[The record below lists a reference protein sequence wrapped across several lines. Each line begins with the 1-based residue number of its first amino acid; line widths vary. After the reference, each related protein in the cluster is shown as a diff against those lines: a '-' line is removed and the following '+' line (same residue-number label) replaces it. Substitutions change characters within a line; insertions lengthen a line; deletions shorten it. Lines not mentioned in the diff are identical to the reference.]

1 MTELGG
7 FYAIWERE
15 VRVYLRER
23 SRVLSSFVSPI
34 LWLVV
39 YGGGLGSQISI
50 SGMSYQA
57 YIYPGIIV
65 MALIFSSIFYGA
77 SIVWDK
83 KIDFLK
89 EVLVAPVRRSTAFMG
104 KVAGGA
110 TDGLIQATMILLVA
124 PFFGVSLGI
133 HLVIVYMFMLILLV
147 GLVSIGLII
156 GSFMESSEGFS
167 LISGFIVFPLFF
179 LSGALFPLD
188 NLPDWLL
195 TLTVVNPVSYGVD
208 ALRGLLLGTYRFGL
222 LVDFSVL
229 LVFALVIVGL
239 GSWAFNRMKL

>member
-1 MTELGG
+1 LTELGG
-7 FYAIWERE
+7 LYAIWERE

-23 SRVLSSFVSPI
+23 SRVLSSIVSPI

-39 YGGGLGSQISI
+39 YGGGLGSQISV
-50 SGMSYQA
+50 SGLSYQA

-65 MALIFSSIFYGA
+65 MALIFSSVFYGA

-89 EVLVAPVRRSTAFMG
+89 EVLVAPVRRSTAFLG

-110 TDGLIQATMILLVA
+110 TDGLIQASIILLLS
-124 PFFGVSLGI
+124 PFFGVSVGLN
-133 HLVIVYMFMLILLV
+133 LVLVYMYMIILLV

-167 LISGFIVFPLFF
+167 LIGGFIIFPLFF
-179 LSGALFPLD
+179 LSGALFPLT

-195 TLTVVNPVSYGVD
+195 TLTLANPLTYGVD
-208 ALRGLLLGTYRFGL
+208 ALRGLMLGSYRFGL
-222 LVDFSVL
+222 FVDFSIL
-229 LVFALVIVGL
+229 LTFAAVMVGL
-239 GSWAFNRMKL
+239 GSLAFEHMKV

>member
-23 SRVLSSFVSPI
+23 SRVLSSIVSPI

-39 YGGGLGSQISI
+39 YGGGLGSQISVP
-50 SGMSYQA
+50 GMSYQA
-57 YIYPGIIV
+57 YIFPGIIV

-110 TDGLIQATMILLVA
+110 TDGLIQATIILVLA
-124 PFFGVSLGI
+124 PFFGISWGI
-133 HLVIVYMFMLILLV
+133 HLLLVYLLMLVLLV

-156 GSFMESSEGFS
+156 GSVMESSEGFS
-167 LISGFIVFPLFF
+167 LIGGFIVFPLFF
-179 LSGALFPLD
+179 LSGALFPLN

-195 TLTVVNPVSYGVD
+195 TLTIVNPVSYGVD

-222 LVDFSVL
+222 FIDFSIL
-229 LVFALVIVGL
+229 TVFALLMVVL
-239 GSWAFNRMKL
+239 GSWFFNRMKI

>member
-1 MTELGG
+1 LTELGG
-7 FYAIWERE
+7 LYAIWERE

-23 SRVLSSFVSPI
+23 SRVLSSIVSPI

-39 YGGGLGSQISI
+39 YGGGLGSQISV
-50 SGMSYQA
+50 SGLSYQA

-65 MALIFSSIFYGA
+65 MALIFSSVFYGA

-83 KIDFLK
+83 KVDFLK
-89 EVLVAPVRRSTAFMG
+89 EVLVAPVRRSTAFLG

-110 TDGLIQATMILLVA
+110 TDGLIQASIILLLS
-124 PFFGVSLGI
+124 PFFGVTVGLN
-133 HLVIVYMFMLILLV
+133 LVLVYMYMIILLV

-167 LISGFIVFPLFF
+167 LIGGFIIFPLFF
-179 LSGALFPLD
+179 LSGALFPLT

-195 TLTVVNPVSYGVD
+195 TLTLANPLTYGVD
-208 ALRGLLLGTYRFGL
+208 AMRGLMLGSYRFGL
-222 LVDFSVL
+222 FVDFSIL
-229 LVFALVIVGL
+229 LTFAAVMVGI
-239 GSWAFNRMKL
+239 GSLAFEHMKV

>member
-1 MTELGG
+1 MTEFGG
-7 FYAIWERE
+7 LYAIWERE

-23 SRVLSSFVSPI
+23 SRVLSSIVSPL

-39 YGGGLGSQISI
+39 YGGGLGSQISV

-57 YIYPGIIV
+57 YIFPGIIV
-65 MALIFSSIFYGA
+65 MALIFSSVFYGA

-110 TDGLIQATMILLVA
+110 TDGVIQATIILILG
-124 PFFGVSLGI
+124 PFFGVVLGLQI
-133 HLVIVYMFMLILLV
+133 LLVYLYMLVLLV

-167 LISGFIVFPLFF
+167 LIGGFIVFPLFF
-179 LSGALFPLD
+179 LSGALFPLT

-195 TLTVVNPVSYGVD
+195 TLTLVNPVTYGVD
-208 ALRGLLLGTYRFGL
+208 AMRGLLLGTYRFGP
-222 LVDFSVL
+222 LVDLGVL
-229 LVFALVIVGL
+229 LAFAAVMVGL
-239 GSWAFNRMKL
+239 GSLAFSRMKL

>member
-1 MTELGG
+1 
-7 FYAIWERE
+7 
-15 VRVYLRER
+15 
-23 SRVLSSFVSPI
+23 
-34 LWLVV
+34 
-39 YGGGLGSQISI
+39 
-50 SGMSYQA
+50 MSYQS

-65 MALIFSSIFYGA
+65 MALIFSSVFYGA

-110 TDGLIQATMILLVA
+110 TDGLIQATIILLLS
-124 PFFGVSLGI
+124 PFFGVGVGLNLA
-133 HLVIVYMFMLILLV
+133 LVYLYMLILLI
-147 GLVSIGLII
+147 GLVSIGLLI

-179 LSGALFPLD
+179 LSGALFPLN

-195 TLTVVNPVSYGVD
+195 ALTMANPVTYGVD
-208 ALRGLLLGTYRFGL
+208 AMRGLMLWTFRFGL
-222 LVDFSVL
+222 IIDFSVL
-229 LVFALVIVGL
+229 VVFATVMVGL
-239 GSWAFNRMKL
+239 GSMAFNRMKL

>member
-1 MTELGG
+1 LTELGG
-7 FYAIWERE
+7 LYAIWERE

-23 SRVLSSFVSPI
+23 SRVLSSIVSPI

-39 YGGGLGSQISI
+39 YGGGLGSQISV
-50 SGMSYQA
+50 SGLSYQA

-65 MALIFSSIFYGA
+65 MALIFSSVFYGA

-83 KIDFLK
+83 KVDFLK
-89 EVLVAPVRRSTAFMG
+89 EVLVAPVRRSTAFLG

-110 TDGLIQATMILLVA
+110 TDGLIQASIILLLS
-124 PFFGVSLGI
+124 PFFGVTVGLN
-133 HLVIVYMFMLILLV
+133 LVLVYMYLIILLV

-167 LISGFIVFPLFF
+167 LIGGFIIFPLFF
-179 LSGALFPLD
+179 LSGALFPLT

-195 TLTVVNPVSYGVD
+195 TLTLANPLTYGVD
-208 ALRGLLLGTYRFGL
+208 AMRGLMLGSYRFGL
-222 LVDFSVL
+222 FVDFSIL
-229 LVFALVIVGL
+229 LTFAAVMVGL
-239 GSWAFNRMKL
+239 GSLAFEHMKV

>member
-7 FYAIWERE
+7 LYAIWERE

-23 SRVLSSFVSPI
+23 SRVLSSIVSPI

-39 YGGGLGSQISI
+39 YGGGLGSQISV
-50 SGMSYQA
+50 SGLSYQA

-65 MALIFSSIFYGA
+65 MALIFSSVFYGA

-89 EVLVAPVRRSTAFMG
+89 EVLVAPVRRSTAFLG

-110 TDGLIQATMILLVA
+110 TDGLIQASIILLLS
-124 PFFGVSLGI
+124 PFFGVSVGLN
-133 HLVIVYMFMLILLV
+133 LVLVYMYMIILLV

-167 LISGFIVFPLFF
+167 LIGGFIIFPLFF
-179 LSGALFPLD
+179 LSGALFPLT

-195 TLTVVNPVSYGVD
+195 TLTLANPLTYGVD
-208 ALRGLLLGTYRFGL
+208 ALRGLMLGSYRFGL
-222 LVDFSVL
+222 FVDFSIL
-229 LVFALVIVGL
+229 LTFAAVMVGL
-239 GSWAFNRMKL
+239 GSLAFEHMKV

>member
-23 SRVLSSFVSPI
+23 SRVLSSIVSPI

-39 YGGGLGSQISI
+39 YGGGLGSQISVP
-50 SGMSYQA
+50 GMSYQA
-57 YIYPGIIV
+57 YIFPGIIV

-110 TDGLIQATMILLVA
+110 TDGLIQATIILLLA
-124 PFFGVSLGI
+124 PFFGISWGI
-133 HLVIVYMFMLILLV
+133 HLLLVYLLMLVLLV

-156 GSFMESSEGFS
+156 GSVMESSEGFS
-167 LISGFIVFPLFF
+167 LIGGFIVFPLFF
-179 LSGALFPLD
+179 LSGALFPLN

-195 TLTVVNPVSYGVD
+195 TLTIVNPVSYGVD

-222 LVDFSVL
+222 FIDFSIL
-229 LVFALVIVGL
+229 TVFALLMVVL
-239 GSWAFNRMKL
+239 GSWFFNRMKI

>member
-7 FYAIWERE
+7 LYAIWERE

-23 SRVLSSFVSPI
+23 SRVLSSIVSPI

-39 YGGGLGSQISI
+39 YGGGLGSQISV
-50 SGMSYQA
+50 SGLSYQA

-65 MALIFSSIFYGA
+65 MALIFSSVFYGA

-89 EVLVAPVRRSTAFMG
+89 EVLVAPVRRSTAFLG

-110 TDGLIQATMILLVA
+110 TDGLIQASIILLLS
-124 PFFGVSLGI
+124 PFFGVSVGLN
-133 HLVIVYMFMLILLV
+133 LVLVYMYMIILLV

-167 LISGFIVFPLFF
+167 LIGGFIIFPLFF
-179 LSGALFPLD
+179 LSGALFPLT

-195 TLTVVNPVSYGVD
+195 TLTLANPLTYGVD
-208 ALRGLLLGTYRFGL
+208 AMRGLMLGSYRFGL
-222 LVDFSVL
+222 FVDFSIL
-229 LVFALVIVGL
+229 LTFAAVMVGL
-239 GSWAFNRMKL
+239 GSLAFEHMKV

>member
-7 FYAIWERE
+7 LYAIWERE

-23 SRVLSSFVSPI
+23 SRVVSSIVSPI

-50 SGMSYQA
+50 SGLSYQA

-65 MALIFSSIFYGA
+65 MALIFSSVFYGA

-89 EVLVAPVRRSTAFMG
+89 EVLVAPVRRSTAFLG

-110 TDGLIQATMILLVA
+110 TDGLIQASIILLLS
-124 PFFGVSLGI
+124 PFFGVSVGLN
-133 HLVIVYMFMLILLV
+133 LVLVYMYMIILLV

-167 LISGFIVFPLFF
+167 LIGGFIIFPLFF
-179 LSGALFPLD
+179 LSGALFPLT

-195 TLTVVNPVSYGVD
+195 TLTLANPLTYGVD
-208 ALRGLLLGTYRFGL
+208 ALRGLMLGSYRFGL
-222 LVDFSVL
+222 FIDFSIL
-229 LVFALVIVGL
+229 LTFAAVMVVVGSL
-239 GSWAFNRMKL
+239 AFERMKV

>member
-7 FYAIWERE
+7 LYAIWERE

-23 SRVLSSFVSPI
+23 SRVLSSIVSPI

-39 YGGGLGSQISI
+39 YGGGLGSQISV
-50 SGMSYQA
+50 SGLSYQA

-65 MALIFSSIFYGA
+65 MALIFSSVFYGA

-83 KIDFLK
+83 KVDFLK
-89 EVLVAPVRRSTAFMG
+89 EVLVAPVRRSTAFLG

-110 TDGLIQATMILLVA
+110 TDGLIQASIILLLS
-124 PFFGVSLGI
+124 PFFGVSVGLN
-133 HLVIVYMFMLILLV
+133 LVLVYMYMIILLV

-167 LISGFIVFPLFF
+167 LIGGFIIFPLFF
-179 LSGALFPLD
+179 LSGALFPLT

-195 TLTVVNPVSYGVD
+195 TLTLANPLTYGVD
-208 ALRGLLLGTYRFGL
+208 ALRGLMLGSYRFGL
-222 LVDFSVL
+222 FVDFSIL
-229 LVFALVIVGL
+229 LTFAAVMVGL
-239 GSWAFNRMKL
+239 GSLAFEHMKV

>member
-1 MTELGG
+1 LTELTGL
-7 FYAIWERE
+7 YAIWERE

-23 SRVLSSFVSPI
+23 SRVISSIVSPI

-39 YGGGLGSQISI
+39 YGVGLGSQFNV
-50 SGMSYQA
+50 SGMSYQS

-65 MALIFSSIFYGA
+65 MALIFSSVFYGA

-83 KIDFLK
+83 KMDFLK

-110 TDGLIQATMILLVA
+110 TDGLIQATIILLLS
-124 PFFGVSLGI
+124 PFFGVNVGLN
-133 HLVIVYMFMLILLV
+133 LVLVYLFMFILLI
-147 GLVSIGLII
+147 GLVSIGLLI

-167 LISGFIVFPLFF
+167 LIGGFIVFPLFF
-179 LSGALFPLD
+179 LSGALFPLN

-195 TLTVVNPVSYGVD
+195 TLTIANPVTYGVD
-208 ALRGLLLGTYRFGL
+208 AMRGLMLGTYRFGL
-222 LVDFSVL
+222 LIDFSVL
-229 LVFALVIVGL
+229 IIFAAIMVGL
-239 GSWAFNRMKL
+239 GSMAFNKMKL

>member
-7 FYAIWERE
+7 LYAIWERE

-23 SRVLSSFVSPI
+23 SRVLSSIVSPI

-39 YGGGLGSQISI
+39 YGGGLGSQISVA
-50 SGMSYQA
+50 GLSYQA

-65 MALIFSSIFYGA
+65 MALIFSSVFYGA

-89 EVLVAPVRRSTAFMG
+89 EVLVAPVRRSTAFLG

-110 TDGLIQATMILLVA
+110 TDGLIQASIILLLS
-124 PFFGVSLGI
+124 PFFGVSVGLGLI
-133 HLVIVYMFMLILLV
+133 LVYAYMIVLLV
-147 GLVSIGLII
+147 GLVSVGLII

-167 LISGFIVFPLFF
+167 LIGGFIVFPLFF
-179 LSGALFPLD
+179 LSGALFPLT

-195 TLTVVNPVSYGVD
+195 ALTLANPLTYGVD
-208 ALRGLLLGTYRFGL
+208 AMRGLMLGSYRFGL

-229 LVFALVIVGL
+229 LAFAVVMVGL
-239 GSWAFNRMKL
+239 GSLAFQRMKL

>member
-7 FYAIWERE
+7 LYAIWERE

-23 SRVLSSFVSPI
+23 SRVLSSIVSPI

-39 YGGGLGSQISI
+39 YGGGLGSQISV
-50 SGMSYQA
+50 SGLSYQA

-65 MALIFSSIFYGA
+65 MALIFSSVFYGA

-83 KIDFLK
+83 KVDFLK
-89 EVLVAPVRRSTAFMG
+89 EVLVAPVRRSTAFLG

-110 TDGLIQATMILLVA
+110 TDGLIQASIILLLS
-124 PFFGVSLGI
+124 PFFGVTVGLN
-133 HLVIVYMFMLILLV
+133 LVLVYMYMIILLV

-167 LISGFIVFPLFF
+167 LIGGFIIFPLFF
-179 LSGALFPLD
+179 LSGALFPLT

-195 TLTVVNPVSYGVD
+195 TLTLANPLTYGVD
-208 ALRGLLLGTYRFGL
+208 AMRGLMLGSYRFGL
-222 LVDFSVL
+222 FVDFSIL
-229 LVFALVIVGL
+229 LTFAAVMVGL
-239 GSWAFNRMKL
+239 GSLAFEHMKV

>member
-23 SRVLSSFVSPI
+23 SRIVSAIINPL
-34 LWLVV
+34 LWLVI
-39 YGGGLGSQISI
+39 YGTGIGSQISI
-50 SGMSYQA
+50 PGTSYQA
-57 YIYPGIIV
+57 YIFPGVIV
-65 MALIFSSIFYGA
+65 MTLIFSSVFYGA

-89 EVLVAPVRRSTAFMG
+89 EVLVAPVRRSTAFLG

-110 TDGLIQATMILLVA
+110 TDGLIQSTIILAFSPLFGINLGFNLMLIYLTMI
-124 PFFGVSLGI
+124 
-133 HLVIVYMFMLILLV
+133 ILLT

-167 LISGFIVFPLFF
+167 LIGGFIVFPLFF
-179 LSGALFPLD
+179 LSGALFPVSG
-188 NLPDWLL
+188 LPDWLQ
-195 TLTVVNPVSYGVD
+195 TLTALNPISYGVD
-208 ALRGLLLGTYRFGL
+208 ALRGLLIGSYSFGL
-222 LVDFSVL
+222 ATDLTVL
-229 LVFALVIVGL
+229 TIFALVMIAL
-239 GSWAFNRMKL
+239 GSLAFDRMKI

>member
-23 SRVLSSFVSPI
+23 SRVLSSIVSPI

-39 YGGGLGSQISI
+39 YGGGLGSQISVP
-50 SGMSYQA
+50 GMSYQA
-57 YIYPGIIV
+57 YIFPGIIV

-110 TDGLIQATMILLVA
+110 TDGLIQATIILLLA
-124 PFFGVSLGI
+124 PFFGISWGI
-133 HLVIVYMFMLILLV
+133 HLLLVYLLMLVLLV

-156 GSFMESSEGFS
+156 GSVMESSEGFS
-167 LISGFIVFPLFF
+167 LIGGFIVFPLFF
-179 LSGALFPLD
+179 LSGALFPLN

-195 TLTVVNPVSYGVD
+195 TLTIVNPVSYGVD

-222 LVDFSVL
+222 FIDFSIL
-229 LVFALVIVGL
+229 SVFALLMVVL
-239 GSWAFNRMKL
+239 GSWFFNRMKI

>member
-23 SRVLSSFVSPI
+23 SRVLSSIVSPI

-39 YGGGLGSQISI
+39 YGGGLGSQISVP
-50 SGMSYQA
+50 GMSYQA
-57 YIYPGIIV
+57 YIFPGIIV

-110 TDGLIQATMILLVA
+110 TDGLIQATIILVLA
-124 PFFGVSLGI
+124 PFFGISWGI
-133 HLVIVYMFMLILLV
+133 HLLLVYLLMLVLLV

-156 GSFMESSEGFS
+156 GSVMESSEGFS
-167 LISGFIVFPLFF
+167 LIGGFIVFPLFF
-179 LSGALFPLD
+179 LSGALFPLN

-195 TLTVVNPVSYGVD
+195 TLTIVNPVSYGVD

-222 LVDFSVL
+222 FIDFSIL
-229 LVFALVIVGL
+229 TVFALIMVVL
-239 GSWAFNRMKL
+239 GSWFFNRMKI